1 MNAERTLRCYSVLM
15 SLTSSQI
22 GNWLEKA
29 GQAHSCFNCK
39 GSGTFKHCTTGGIM
53 TSLTYWSLVHHGCLF
68 DYLTN
73 LELLF
78 WQEMWGSF
86 IYAPWEGHQSFEEEE
101 LPFVAE
107 SSWNRWRSA
116 WGQMM
121 KASTGVS
128 AEKGNLGNTGNA
140 PVLNAAEALV
150 TRGVENT
157 EVQNVLTFLLFWQEV
172 PSGIPGHSDP
182 WESLEECRLTPSRE
196 GST

>member
-1 MNAERTLRCYSVLM
+1 
-15 SLTSSQI
+15 
-22 GNWLEKA
+22 
-29 GQAHSCFNCK
+29 
-39 GSGTFKHCTTGGIM
+39 
-53 TSLTYWSLVHHGCLF
+53 
-68 DYLTN
+68 
-73 LELLF
+73 
-78 WQEMWGSF
+78 
-86 IYAPWEGHQSFEEEE
+86 
-101 LPFVAE
+101 
-107 SSWNRWRSA
+107 
-116 WGQMM
+116 M